1 MIYILYLTFHVYH
14 SSECFAF
21 DMNASGLPY
30 GFWGLHVILYR
41 FQTILKTN
49 VANKFKAYTGIL
61 FCLGYM
67 NNILAMM
74 NSQDLLYILT
84 QREKIKTKI
93 LRKTSVG

>member
-1 MIYILYLTFHVYH
+1 MYYIIYLTFHVYP
-14 SSECFAF
+14 SSECYAL
-21 DMNASGLPY
+21 DMNVSGLPY

-61 FCLGYM
+61 FCSGYT

-74 NSQDLLYILT
+74 NSQDLLYILI
-84 QREKIKTKI
+84 QREKHKN
-93 LRKTSVG
+93 